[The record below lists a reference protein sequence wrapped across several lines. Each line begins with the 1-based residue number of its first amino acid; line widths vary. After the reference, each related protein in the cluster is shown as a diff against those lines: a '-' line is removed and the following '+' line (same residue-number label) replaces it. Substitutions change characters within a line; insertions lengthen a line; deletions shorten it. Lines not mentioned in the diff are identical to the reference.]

1 MDNFQI
7 ETAQNV
13 QIGHQ
18 VAGLGERILAYLIDG
33 ILILGYVV
41 LVSFLLEQLQV
52 TDRGWGLVMITG
64 LPPFLYFLI
73 WETFW
78 NGQSPGKKA
87 MDIRVVKLDGTRAGF
102 PDFLIRWILRVVDI
116 SLTSG
121 SVAVVC
127 ILINGKGQR
136 LGDLAA
142 GTTVISEKLPTRL
155 SGSLWV
161 EVPQDYIP
169 SYPQVRM
176 LTDAQ
181 MQKIKNLYQ
190 EGLKFSNDKLLG
202 KLSQKVAQIM
212 AVQPREVPT
221 EFLARIIK
229 DYNYYTQK

>member
-13 QIGHQ
+13 QIGHK
-18 VAGLGERILAYLIDG
+18 VAGLGERILAFLIDG

-41 LVSFLLEQLQV
+41 LVSFLLDQIQL
-52 TDRGWGLVMITG
+52 TDRGWALIMIVG

-78 NGQSPGKKA
+78 NGQSPGKAA
-87 MDIRVVKLDGTRAGF
+87 MDIRVVKMDGTRAGF
-102 PDFLIRWILRVVDI
+102 SDYLVRWLLRIIDI

-127 ILINGKGQR
+127 ILVNGKGQR

-142 GTTVISEKLPTRL
+142 GTTVISEKLPTNL
-155 SGSLWV
+155 SRSLWV
-161 EVPQDYIP
+161 EIPEDYIP
-169 SYPQVRM
+169 QYPQVR
-176 LTDAQ
+176 LLSDAQ

-190 EGLKFSNDKLLG
+190 EGLKFSNYKLIG
-202 KLSQKVAQIM
+202 KLSKKVAEMI
-212 AVQPREVPT
+212 AVEPKEVPS
-221 EFLARIIK
+221 EFLVRVIK
-229 DYNYYTQK
+229 DYSYYTQR